1 MTRNTFTFLP
11 SDSTFKA
18 NIDVAD
24 SMTRIARL
32 TSRVSIQLDGS
43 TWVHG
48 DTIRLMEYRHGDRIR
63 IGEKGKEQR
72 FDIERITEVRV
83 WLG

>member
-1 MTRNTFTFLP
+1 MTRDTFTFLP
-11 SDSTFKA
+11 SDKTFKA

-24 SMTRIARL
+24 SMTHKIK
-32 TSRVSIQLDGS
+32 TSRVSIQLDGT

-48 DTIRLMEYRHGDRIR
+48 DNIRLMEYRTGDRIR
-63 IGEKGKEQR
+63 IGEKGKEYR